1 MKLSHGWRRIGQLIN
16 EVGGDQFS
24 QDASGPATNMPGSW
38 VLVALASLWGM
49 WSLRAECRAVAY
61 PNDSGMH
68 LQMTSYA
75 HHLLAAG
82 VSPFDH
88 WYPLLS
94 LGSPFFVQY
103 QSLSAVLVG
112 ALGAVGSVPVLFAW
126 SLYLLLALWPLC
138 VYGAARLATFERWPA
153 ATAAAA
159 APFLFSVTGRGF
171 GHQSYIWI
179 GSGLWSQLFAMWTLP
194 LAWALTWR
202 WVARREHFFGALVA
216 VSGTV
221 ALHFLTGYLAA
232 LSVGVWVL
240 IVPSQWR
247 SRGLRAL
254 VLALGVGL
262 CTLWVTLPIVLHST
276 WLAVN
281 QFQVGTTINNSYGAP
296 QVLDWLATGQLFDW
310 RHAPALTV
318 LLACGVVSAVT
329 SWRRDERSR
338 FMLGAFAL
346 SLVLF
351 CGRPTFTWLIALLPG
366 NSSLLLQRY
375 LMGVQLAG
383 LLLIGV
389 GAVRVAQLF
398 VTIVTRQRPVLREL
412 VTSTFAGRWRWLA
425 SAGVVALTVAVLMP
439 AAEGVTSYDHSSAS
453 FISAQA
459 VADTVQGSDVK
470 ELVAIARAGG
480 GGRIYAGM
488 PSNWGHSFYVGQVP
502 VYIYLEQLGVDAV
515 GFTLRTTGLMTDPEA
530 YFDEDNLSDYATFGI
545 RYALIPAFERPTA
558 KLQFIARRG
567 DYSLWRTP
575 PSVNS
580 ALVQVVDTVGVISAT
595 NATLGPA
602 TRPFLASN
610 AAAAG
615 HYPTIA
621 FAGAPAGPSTVT
633 PRPTDPGRVVTSSV
647 SLDTGESIT
656 AVVSLHRTAV
666 VLAKVAFDPG
676 WHVTIDGVPAR
687 TIMLAPA
694 LEGVVV
700 PAGPHTVV
708 FTYHGFAYYPET
720 LLAAAVT
727 LGLVGCGPW
736 WWRRRRDVVRP

>member
-1 MKLSHGWRRIGQLIN
+1 MKLSQRWRGLARLILH
-16 EVGGDQFS
+16 VDDGLSRPSAGVIPS
-24 QDASGPATNMPGSW
+24 LPGSW
-38 VLVALASLWGM
+38 MLVILAAAWGL
-49 WSLRAECRAVAY
+49 WSLRAECRTVAY

-68 LQMTSYA
+68 LQMTAYA

-82 VSPFDH
+82 VSPYDH
-88 WYPLLS
+88 WYPWLS

-103 QSLSAVLVG
+103 QSLSAVIVG
-112 ALGAVGSVPVLFAW
+112 ALGAPGSVPVVFAW

-138 VYGAARLATFERWPA
+138 VYAAARLATFDRWPA
-153 ATAAAA
+153 AVAAAS

-202 WVARREHFFGALVA
+202 WVARREHFFWAIVAL
-216 VSGTV
+216 SGTV

-232 LSVGVWVL
+232 LSVGVWVV
-240 IVPSQWR
+240 IAPSQWR

-254 VLALGVGL
+254 LLGLSVGL
-262 CTLWVTLPIVLHST
+262 TSLWVTLPIVLHST

-281 QFQVGTTINNSYGAP
+281 QFQVGTTINNSYGGS
-296 QVLDWLATGQLFDW
+296 QVLSWLVTGQLFDW
-310 RHAPALTV
+310 RHAPVLTAV
-318 LLACGVVSAVT
+318 LACGVVSAVV

-338 FMLGAFAL
+338 FALGAFAL

-366 NSSLLLQRY
+366 NQSLLLQRY

-383 LLLIGV
+383 LLLIGL
-389 GAVRVAQLF
+389 GAVQVAR
-398 VTIVTRQRPVLREL
+398 TISSLATTQRPRLHDV
-412 VTSTFAGRWRWLA
+412 VVATFPGRWRWLA
-425 SAGVVALTVAVLMP
+425 SAGIVAVVVAVLLP
-439 AAEGVTSYDHSSAS
+439 AAQVVTAYDHSSAS
-453 FISAQA
+453 FINAQA
-459 VADTVQGSDVK
+459 ASDASQGADVK
-470 ELVAIARAGG
+470 ALVALAKANG

-488 PSNWGHSFYVGQVP
+488 PSNWGHHFYVGQVP

-530 YFDEDNLSDYATFGI
+530 YFDEYNLSDYSTFAI
-545 RYALIPAFERPTA
+545 RYVLVPAFNRP
-558 KLQFIARRG
+558 KVNLVFVARRG

-575 PSVNS
+575 S
-580 ALVQVVDTVGVISAT
+580 ALDTTLVQVVDTVGVIRAN

-602 TRPFLASN
+602 TRAFLMSTAPSQ
-610 AAAAG
+610 G
-615 HYPTIA
+615 RYPTIA
-621 FAGAPAGPSTVT
+621 FAGAAAGPSTV
-633 PRPTDPGRVVTSSV
+633 PPHASDPGRVVTSTAN
-647 SLDTGESIT
+647 LDTGGSIS

-666 VLAKVAFDPG
+666 VLAKVAYDPG
-676 WHVTIDGVPAR
+676 WRATIDGVPAS
-687 TIMLAPA
+687 TIMVAPA

-708 FTYHGFAYYPET
+708 FTYRGFAYYPET
-720 LLAAAVT
+720 LLVAVLT
-727 LGLVGCGPW
+727 LALVGAGPW
-736 WWRRRRDVVRP
+736 WWRRRRGNELP

>member
-1 MKLSHGWRRIGQLIN
+1 MNYFQRWRTVVDRVDPI
-16 EVGGDQFS
+16 GGD
-24 QDASGPATNMPGSW
+24 SGSAVGNSRATSLPGHW
-38 VLVALASLWGM
+38 LLVALAALWGL
-49 WSLRAECRAVAY
+49 WSLRAERLAVAY

-68 LQMTSYA
+68 LQMTAYA
-75 HHLLAAG
+75 HHLLAAN

-112 ALGAVGSVPVLFAW
+112 ALGAFGSVPVLFAW
-126 SLYLLLALWPLC
+126 SLYLLVALWPLG
-138 VYGAARLATFERWPA
+138 VYAAARLATFNRWPA
-153 ATAAAA
+153 AIAAAS

-171 GHQSYIWI
+171 GHQSYLWI

-194 LAWALTWR
+194 LAWALSWR
-202 WVARREHFFGALVA
+202 WVARREHLFWALVA
-216 VSGTV
+216 VSGTI

-247 SRGLRAL
+247 SRGLRA
-254 VLALGVGL
+254 VLLGIGVVL
-262 CTLWVTLPIVLHST
+262 STLWVTLPIVLHST

-281 QFQVGTTINNSYGAP
+281 QFQVRTTINNSYGGP
-296 QVLDWLATGQLFDW
+296 QVISWLVTGRLFDW
-310 RHAPALTV
+310 HRVPVLTV
-318 LLACGVVSAVT
+318 LLGCGIVSAIM

-338 FMLGAFAL
+338 LMLGAFAL

-351 CGRPTFTWLIALLPG
+351 SGRPTFTWLIGLLPG
-366 NSSLLLQRY
+366 NASLLLQRY

-383 LLLIGV
+383 LLLIGN
-389 GAVRVAQLF
+389 GAVSVAKWF
-398 VTIVTRQRPVLREL
+398 VTLVTRERPSLRDI
-412 VTSTFAGRWRWLA
+412 SNATFTGRWRWLA
-425 SAGVVALTVAVLMP
+425 GVGVVALVVAVLLP
-439 AAEGVTSYDHSSAS
+439 AAESVTGYDHASAS
-453 FISAQA
+453 FIGAQS
-459 VADTVQGSDVK
+459 VADAVQGAEVK
-470 ELVAIARAGG
+470 QLVALAEHRG

-488 PSNWGHSFYVGQVP
+488 PSNWGHSFFVGQVP

-530 YFDEDNLSDYATFGI
+530 YFDENNLSDYAIFGI
-545 RYALIPAFERPTA
+545 HYVLVPALEKPKANLVFV
-558 KLQFIARRG
+558 ARRG
-567 DYSLWRTP
+567 DYSLWQTP
-575 PSVNS
+575 STVNS
-580 ALVQVVDTVGVISAT
+580 NVVQVVDTVGVIKAT

-602 TRPFLASN
+602 TDPFLASS
-610 AAAAG
+610 AASLG
-615 HYPTIA
+615 RYPTIA

-633 PRPTDPGRVVTSSV
+633 PHLSNPGRVVTSSENL
-647 SLDTGESIT
+647 STGESIT

-666 VLAKVAFDPG
+666 VVAKVAFDPG
-676 WHVTIDGVPAR
+676 WRATIDGVPAP

-720 LLAAAVT
+720 LLIAALT
-727 LGLVGCGPW
+727 LGAVGAGPW
-736 WWRRRRDVVRP
+736 WWRRRHARSAR